1 LVEVMGRNCGYLAL
15 MAAIAG
21 GAEGVVIPE
30 VESDPEE
37 IADILMSAYER
48 GKSHA
53 IIVVAEGATYNATKL
68 DAYFKDHRDSIGF
81 ALRVTI
87 LGHVQRGGT
96 PSAADRILASR
107 LGAGATDC
115 LERGEYGVLVGW
127 VNGEIKTTPLSE
139 VVGKTK
145 EIDLNLFELARILD

>member
-1 LVEVMGRNCGYLAL
+1 LA
-15 MAAIAG
+15 
-21 GAEGVVIPE
+21 E
-30 VESDPEE
+30 
-37 IADILMSAYER
+37 
-48 GKSHA
+48 
-53 IIVVAEGATYNATKL
+53 
-68 DAYFKDHRDSIGF
+68 YFENHQDSIGF

-127 VNGEIKTTPLSE
+127 MNGKIKTTPLDE

-145 EIDLNLFELARILD
+145 EIDLSLFELARILD